1 MMRILVTGASGLLG
15 LNFALAVDGKH
26 HQVTG
31 VANTAPHIR
40 VNFPYLQAELTELG
54 IIEKLLDSEKPDLIL
69 HTAALANMEACEA
82 DPQLAAEVNGV
93 LPGRIA
99 EAADR
104 HDIQMIHISTDAVFD
119 GTKGDYRESDTPNPL
134 NVYARTKRE
143 GEQVVI
149 EANPRALVARVNFY
163 GWSMSGTRSLA
174 EFFVNHL
181 AAGKRVKGFTDVL
194 FCPLMVLDLADL
206 LLEAA
211 EQKLH
216 GIYHL
221 VGAQAMSKFDFGTAI
236 AHKFGFDPALITP
249 ASVFDGGLVA
259 ARSPNLSLNTDK
271 LTQALGHSLPAFE
284 TGLARFYEQYQAGF
298 PQYLRELAQPVV

>member
-40 VNFPYLQAELTELG
+40 VNFPYLQAELTEPG

-82 DPQLAAEVNGV
+82 DPQLAAEVNGE

-99 EAADR
+99 EAAGR

-181 AAGKRVKGFTDVL
+181 AAGKSVKGFTDVL

-236 AHKFGFDPALITP
+236 AHKFGFDSTLITP

>member
-15 LNFALAVDGKH
+15 LNFALAVDGKN

-31 VANTAPHIR
+31 VANTAPNIR
-40 VNFPYLQAELTELG
+40 VNFRYLQAELTEPG
-54 IIEKLLDSEKPDLIL
+54 RIENLLDAEKPDLIL

-82 DPQLAAEVNGV
+82 NPQLAAEVNGV
-93 LPGRIA
+93 LPGILA
-99 EAADR
+99 HAASR

-119 GTKGDYRESDTPNPL
+119 GTKGNYSEIDVPHPL
-134 NVYARTKRE
+134 SVYARSKWE
-143 GEQVVI
+143 GEKAAAS
-149 EANPRALVARVNFY
+149 ANPQALVARVNFY

-181 AAGKRVKGFTDVL
+181 AAGKTVKGFTDVL

-211 EQKLH
+211 EKKLH

-221 VGAQAMSKFDFGTAI
+221 VGAQAMSKYEFGSAI
-236 AHKFGFDPALITP
+236 ARTFGFDPALITP
-249 ASVFDGGLVA
+249 ASVYDGGLVA
-259 ARSPNLSLNTDK
+259 ARSLNLSLNTEK
-271 LTQALGHSLPAFE
+271 ITRALGHPLPEFE
-284 TGLARFYEQYQAGF
+284 AGLARFQAQYQAGF
-298 PQYLRELAQPVV
+298 PQRIQTLAQTAS